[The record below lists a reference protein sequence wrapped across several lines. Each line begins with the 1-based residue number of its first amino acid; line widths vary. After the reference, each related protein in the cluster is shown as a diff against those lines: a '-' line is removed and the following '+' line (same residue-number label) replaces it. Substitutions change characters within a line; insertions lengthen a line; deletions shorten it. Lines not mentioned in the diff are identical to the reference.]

1 MRSDRTNGGHWF
13 LSGPL
18 VVQYRY
24 KHTLEKSWWCST
36 AVEKAT
42 KPISSMHQTHCW
54 THRIKSFHLT
64 HPISNRPNTLPLKK
78 NRWSHSVTLKVFQNN
93 DSLRARKCGL
103 TIRDALLEKNG
114 IMWEKFP
121 SGKPLVQYTVEKS
134 QWCNVAQLEHLGRS
148 IHPFDATHI
157 LPSQPVQGPTSQIPP
172 KLILFQDLWFA
183 TKFHKEISLNLD
195 AIT

>member
-1 MRSDRTNGGHWF
+1 MVDIGSYLGRWSCNIATNTHWRKAGGAAQRLKRQQNQF
-13 LSGPL
+13 LL
-18 VVQYRY
+18 
-24 KHTLEKSWWCST
+24 C
-36 AVEKAT
+36 T
-42 KPISSMHQTHCW
+42 KPTAEHI
-54 THRIKSFHLT
+54 THRIKSFHFT